1 MALALLV
8 HPERPPEVVDIYHA
22 FSAKPKCAWLKD
34 SQKEESDM
42 KKLLSLLVAA
52 VMVLS
57 FSFATL
63 AEDKPAAE
71 K

>member
-1 MALALLV
+1 
-8 HPERPPEVVDIYHA
+8 
-22 FSAKPKCAWLKD
+22 
-34 SQKEESDM
+34 M

-63 AEDKPAAE
+63 AEDSSAE
-71 K
+71 KSAAADGKKKHDKKKAEGEGTKRRSWQGARK